1 MLIKGLAKLTL
12 LDYPGRVACTVFTG
26 GCNFACPFC
35 HNASLATRAG
45 QLPTLDEQEILD
57 YLSRRRGILD
67 GVCITGGEPLLM
79 PDLGDFLGRIREM
92 GYAIKLDTNG
102 SYPDRLAAMID
113 QGLVDM
119 VAMDIKNAPAKY
131 ALTTGVPNLDM
142 SPIYQSAD
150 LLMRGTL
157 PYEFR
162 TTLVKELHDEQD
174 MQQIGEWIHPAKA
187 YFLQSFVDS
196 GDIIGSDLHAHD
208 KETMTRLLQIAQ
220 QYVKNAALRG
230 I

>member
-1 MLIKGLAKLTL
+1 MRICGLQKLAL
-12 LDYPGRVACTVFTG
+12 VDYPGKLAATVFTG
-26 GCNFACPFC
+26 GCNLRCPFC
-35 HNASLATRAG
+35 HNAGLVLTPNESDNMENEVL
-45 QLPTLDEQEILD
+45 E
-57 YLSRRRGILD
+57 YLSRRKGLLD